1 MNNCTLVIIWISP
14 QLSEIFRNSNDIF
27 TCSEVNSKINIFND
41 VMVRMLNDHA
51 PLITHRDIAKRNLK
65 LDYTIANRKLYN
77 ALRNKVNQ
85 MESDAKDAY
94 LKSRLNISVG
104 MKTMQTPTYQH
115 QTSLLM
121 NLTCIIRQ
129 VLLMIVNR
137 VEYLQHQFIP
147 LVLSIDPQHQL
158 LAMLNRDSHL
168 EVCVW
173 RWNLQSFDVNQV

>member
-1 MNNCTLVIIWISP
+1 M
-14 QLSEIFRNSNDIF
+14 
-27 TCSEVNSKINIFND
+27 NSKINIFND

-115 QTSLLM
+115 QTS
-121 NLTCIIRQ
+121 C
-129 VLLMIVNR
+129 
-137 VEYLQHQFIP
+137 
-147 LVLSIDPQHQL
+147 
-158 LAMLNRDSHL
+158 
-168 EVCVW
+168 
-173 RWNLQSFDVNQV
+173 